1 MVSALIDSNVPQ
13 LKLLSKG
20 KVRDIYATSSPEH
33 LLFVA
38 SDRISAYDVILKN
51 GIPDKGRVLTE
62 LSLFWFAKLKYIIPN
77 HVVTSRI
84 EEMPKEVHQHKE
96 QLEGRSILVKKA
108 EVIPLEAIVR
118 GYITGKRIVLGPGFT
133 REFPIISGSAWA
145 EYKKSRTVHGIPLPD
160 GLLESEKFPVP
171 LFTPSTKAEQGAH
184 DENISP
190 EQAAALIGQELYD
203 KISAAAVRLYT
214 AAAEN
219 AATRGLIVAD
229 TKFEFGLV
237 DGELILI
244 DEALTPDSSR
254 YWPLEG
260 YAPGRSQPSFD
271 KQYLRDWLTSQGFRK
286 GLEGGPDGEGWTM
299 SEEVVRETRERY
311 LSARDLLLSDQ

>member
-20 KVRDIYATSSPEH
+20 KVRDIYATTSPEH

-51 GIPDKGRVLTE
+51 GIPDKGRILTE
-62 LSLFWFAKLKYIIPN
+62 LSLFWFDKLKDIIPN

-84 EEMPKEVHQHKE
+84 KEMPEEVHQQQE
-96 QLEGRSILVKKA
+96 QLEGRSILVRKA

-118 GYITGKRIVLGPGFT
+118 GYLT
-133 REFPIISGSAWA
+133 GSAWA
-145 EYKKSRTVHGIPLPD
+145 EYKKSRTVHGIPLSD
-160 GLLESEKFPVP
+160 GLLESEKLPAP
-171 LFTPSTKAEQGAH
+171 LFTPSTKADQGAH

-190 EQAAALIGQELYD
+190 ERAAALIGQELYD
-203 KISAAAVRLYT
+203 KVSAAAVRLYT
-214 AAAEN
+214 AAAEY

-254 YWPLEG
+254 YWPLQG
-260 YAPGRSQPSFD
+260 YAAGRSQPSFD

-286 GLEGGPDGEGWTM
+286 GLEEGPDGKGWTM

-311 LSARDLLLSDQ
+311 LSARDLLLSDR

>member
-1 MVSALIDSNVPQ
+1 MGSALIDSNVPQ

-20 KVRDIYATSSPEH
+20 KVRDIYATSSSEH

-51 GIPDKGRVLTE
+51 GILDKGRVLTE
-62 LSLFWFAKLKYIIPN
+62 LSLFWFDKLKDIIPN

-84 EEMPKEVHQHKE
+84 EEMPEEVHQHKE
-96 QLEGRSILVKKA
+96 QLEGRSNLVKKA
-108 EVIPLEAIVR
+108 NVIPLEAIVR
-118 GYITGKRIVLGPGFT
+118 GYITG
-133 REFPIISGSAWA
+133 SAWA
-145 EYKKSRTVHGIPLPD
+145 EYKKSRTMHGIPLPD
-160 GLLESEKFPVP
+160 GLLESQKLPAP
-171 LFTPSTKAEQGAH
+171 IFTPSTKADQGAH

-190 EQAAALIGQELYD
+190 EQAATLIGQELYD
-203 KISAAAVRLYT
+203 KISSVAVRLYT
-214 AAAEN
+214 AAAEY

-229 TKFEFGLV
+229 TKFEFGLI

-260 YAPGRSQPSFD
+260 YVPGRSQPSFD
-271 KQYLRDWLTSQGFRK
+271 KQYLRDWLMSQGFRK
-286 GLEGGPDGEGWTM
+286 GLENGPDGEGWTM
-299 SEEVVRETRERY
+299 SEEVVRETRKRY
-311 LSARDLLLSDQ
+311 LSARDLLLSDR

>member
-1 MVSALIDSNVPQ
+1 MAALINSNIPQ

-20 KVRDIYATSSPEH
+20 KVRDIYATTSSPNH

-62 LSLFWFAKLKYIIPN
+62 LSLFWFDKLEHIISN
-77 HVVTSRI
+77 HVITSRI
-84 EEMPKEVHQHKE
+84 EEMPEEVQQYKE
-96 QLEGRSILVKKA
+96 QLEGRSILVRKA
-108 EVIPLEAIVR
+108 EVVPLEAIVR
-118 GYITGKRIVLGPGFT
+118 GYITG
-133 REFPIISGSAWA
+133 SAWA
-145 EYKKSRTVHGIPLPD
+145 EYKRTRTVHGIPQPE
-160 GLLESEKFPVP
+160 GLLESEKFPTP

-190 EQAAALIGQELYD
+190 ERAASLIGQELYD
-203 KISAAAVRLYT
+203 KISAVAIKLYT
-214 AAAEN
+214 TAAEY
-219 AATRGLIVAD
+219 AATRGLIIAD

-237 DGELILI
+237 DGGLILI

-254 YWPLEG
+254 YWPQEG
-260 YAPGRSQPSFD
+260 YVPGRGQPSFD

-286 GLEGGPDGEGWTM
+286 GLEGGPDGQGWTM
-299 SEEVVRETRERY
+299 SDEVVQGTRERY
-311 LSARDLLLSDQ
+311 LSARDILLK

>member
-1 MVSALIDSNVPQ
+1 MASTLIDSNVPQ

-62 LSLFWFAKLKYIIPN
+62 LSLFWFDKLKDIIPN

-84 EEMPKEVHQHKE
+84 EEMPEEVHQHKE
-96 QLEGRSILVKKA
+96 QLEGRTILVKKA
-108 EVIPLEAIVR
+108 EVVPLEAIVR
-118 GYITGKRIVLGPGFT
+118 GYIT
-133 REFPIISGSAWA
+133 GSAWA

-171 LFTPSTKAEQGAH
+171 LFTPSTKAEQGTH

-203 KISAAAVRLYT
+203 KISATAVRLYT
-214 AAAEN
+214 AAAEH

-299 SEEVVRETRERY
+299 SEEIVRETRERY

>member
-1 MVSALIDSNVPQ
+1 MAPAVLINSNIPN

-20 KVRDIYATSSPEH
+20 KVRDIYATSSPEY
-33 LLFVA
+33 LLFVS

-62 LSLFWFAKLKYIIPN
+62 LSLFWFDKLRSIVPN

-84 EEMPKEVHQHKE
+84 EELPEELHKYRE

-118 GYITGKRIVLGPGFT
+118 GYITG
-133 REFPIISGSAWA
+133 SAWA
-145 EYKKSRTVHGIPLPD
+145 EYKKTRMVHGIPLPD
-160 GLLESEKFPVP
+160 GLQESQKLSTP

-190 EQAAALIGQELYD
+190 EQAAALIGQDLYD
-203 KISAAAVRLYT
+203 RVSHIALKLYT
-214 AAAEN
+214 AAAEH
-219 AATRGLIVAD
+219 AATRGLIIAD

-237 DGELILI
+237 GGELILI

-260 YAPGRSQPSFD
+260 YTPGRSQPSFD

-286 GLEGGPDGEGWTM
+286 GLEDGPDGQGWTM
-299 SEEVVRETRERY
+299 SEEIVQGTQERY
-311 LSARDLLLSDQ
+311 LNARDILLK

>member
-1 MVSALIDSNVPQ
+1 MVSALIDTNIPQ

-20 KVRDIYATSSPEH
+20 KVRDIYATSSLEH

-51 GIPDKGRVLTE
+51 GIPDKGQVLTE
-62 LSLFWFAKLKYIIPN
+62 LSLFWFDKLKDIHPEPCRD
-77 HVVTSRI
+77 VSDR
-84 EEMPKEVHQHKE
+84 MRCPKEVHQHRE
-96 QLEGRSILVKKA
+96 QKA
-108 EVIPLEAIVR
+108 EVVPLEAIVR
-118 GYITGKRIVLGPGFT
+118 GYIT
-133 REFPIISGSAWA
+133 GSAWA
-145 EYKKSRTVHGIPLPD
+145 EYKKSRTVHGIPLPA
-160 GLLESEKFPVP
+160 P

-203 KISAAAVRLYT
+203 KISAAAP
-214 AAAEN
+214 
-219 AATRGLIVAD
+219 TRGLIVAD
-229 TKFEFGLV
+229 TKFEFGLI

-299 SEEVVRETRERY
+299 SEEVVRETREKVPERER
-311 LSARDLLLSDQ
+311 LAAE

>member
-1 MVSALIDSNVPQ
+1 MGSALIDSNVPQ

-20 KVRDIYATSSPEH
+20 KVRDIYATSSSEH

-51 GIPDKGRVLTE
+51 GILDKGRVLTE
-62 LSLFWFAKLKYIIPN
+62 LSLFWFAKLKDIIPN

-84 EEMPKEVHQHKE
+84 EEMPEEVHQHKE

-108 EVIPLEAIVR
+108 NVIPLEAIVR
-118 GYITGKRIVLGPGFT
+118 GYITG
-133 REFPIISGSAWA
+133 SAWA
-145 EYKKSRTVHGIPLPD
+145 EYKKSRTMHGIPLPD
-160 GLLESEKFPVP
+160 GLLESQKLPAP
-171 LFTPSTKAEQGAH
+171 IFTPSTKADQGAH

-190 EQAAALIGQELYD
+190 EQAATLIGQELYD
-203 KISAAAVRLYT
+203 KISSVAVRLYT
-214 AAAEN
+214 AAAEY

-229 TKFEFGLV
+229 TKFEFGLI

-260 YAPGRSQPSFD
+260 YVPGRSQPSFD
-271 KQYLRDWLTSQGFRK
+271 KQYLRDWLMSQGFRK
-286 GLEGGPDGEGWTM
+286 GLENGPDGEGWTM
-299 SEEVVRETRERY
+299 SEEVVRETRKRY

>member
-1 MVSALIDSNVPQ
+1 
-13 LKLLSKG
+13 
-20 KVRDIYATSSPEH
+20 
-33 LLFVA
+33 
-38 SDRISAYDVILKN
+38 
-51 GIPDKGRVLTE
+51 
-62 LSLFWFAKLKYIIPN
+62 
-77 HVVTSRI
+77 
-84 EEMPKEVHQHKE
+84 
-96 QLEGRSILVKKA
+96 
-108 EVIPLEAIVR
+108 
-118 GYITGKRIVLGPGFT
+118 
-133 REFPIISGSAWA
+133 
-145 EYKKSRTVHGIPLPD
+145 VHGIPLPD
-160 GLLESEKFPVP
+160 GLLESAKLPAP

-190 EQAAALIGQELYD
+190 ERGEAIYLLTAPCCASHLSLTAAALIGQELYD

-214 AAAEN
+214 AAAEY

-229 TKFEFGLV
+229 TKFEFGLI

-260 YAPGRSQPSFD
+260 YAPGRNQPSFD

-286 GLEGGPDGEGWTM
+286 GLEDGPDGEGWTM
-299 SEEVVRETRERY
+299 SEEVIRETRERY